1 MIRTM
6 HRYCIALTVVL
17 LSACSWLPHRDV
29 SEAPASASAGA
40 SLASW
45 NDTTTKR
52 SIVDF
57 VQLVTTPE
65 SKDFIPRADRI
76 AVFDYDGTLWPEQPA
91 SVQLVFALQRVKT
104 VAGKHPEWKR
114 QEPFRSILKGNL
126 KSVAASGDTGS
137 MRVLAAAHAGMTS
150 DQFAALVHEW
160 FDSAS
165 DPRFN
170 RLYADLGYQP
180 MIELLAY
187 LRANGFKTYLV
198 TGSDVE
204 FVRDLAQRVYGIPPE
219 QVIGS
224 TVKYRYSPQSNG
236 TIALTRLA
244 QVDSLVDGAAKPLAI
259 DRVIGRRPVIAFGN
273 ADGDAPMLEWT
284 SAGDGPRLA
293 ALVHHTDADREYA
306 YDRGAKSGKLD
317 KGLDEAGTKGWLV
330 VDMKSDWRTV
340 FKADGDGAAAASSAS
355 AGSTASAAAA
365 SALSASGSA
374 AATRSSSAAQGAQAA
389 SVN

>member
-6 HRYCIALTVVL
+6 YRYGIALTVVVL
-17 LSACSWLPHRDV
+17 AACTIIPRQ
-29 SEAPASASAGA
+29 EANGSRADPASGA
-40 SLASW
+40 ALASW
-45 NDTTTKR
+45 NDTASKR

-57 VQLVTTPE
+57 VTLVTTPE
-65 SKDFIPRADRI
+65 SKDFIARADRI
-76 AVFDYDGTLWPEQPA
+76 AVFDNDGTLWPEQPA

-104 VAGKHPEWKR
+104 VASRHPEWKR

-126 KSVAASGDTGS
+126 KSVAASGDAGS

-170 RLYADLGYQP
+170 RPYTDLAYQP
-180 MIELLAY
+180 MLELLAY
-187 LRANGFKTYLV
+187 LRAHGFKTYLV
-198 TGSDVE
+198 TGNDVE

-224 TVKYRYSPQSNG
+224 TVRYRYGQTNG
-236 TIALTRLA
+236 ATSLTRLA
-244 QVDSLVDGAAKPLAI
+244 QVDTLVDGAAKPLAI

-273 ADGDAPMLEWT
+273 ADGDVPMLEWT
-284 SAGDGPRLA
+284 STGDGPRFA
-293 ALVHHTDADREYA
+293 ALLHHTDAEREYA
-306 YDRGAKSGKLD
+306 YDRTAKSGKLD

-330 VDMKSDWRTV
+330 VDMKNDWKTV
-340 FKADGDGAAAASSAS
+340 FKADSA
-355 AGSTASAAAA
+355 AAAA
-365 SALSASGSA
+365 SAV
-374 AATRSSSAAQGAQAA
+374 ATQAR
-389 SVN
+389 

>member
-6 HRYCIALTVVL
+6 HRYCIALAVVV
-17 LSACSWLPHRDV
+17 LSACSVTPRHDV
-29 SEAPASASAGA
+29 SESPAGASTAA

-45 NDTTTKR
+45 NDSATKR

-76 AVFDYDGTLWPEQPA
+76 AVFDNDGTLWPEQPA

-126 KSVAASGDTGS
+126 KSIAASGDTGS

-170 RLYADLGYQP
+170 RLYADLAYQP
-180 MIELLAY
+180 MLELLAY

-224 TVKYRYSPQSNG
+224 TVKYRYAQTNG
-236 TIALTRLA
+236 AVSLTRLA
-244 QVDSLVDGAAKPLAI
+244 QVDNLVDGSAKPLAI

-273 ADGDAPMLEWT
+273 SDGDVPMLEWT

-293 ALVHHTDADREYA
+293 ALVHHTDAEREYA
-306 YDRGAKSGKLD
+306 YDRTSKSGKLD
-317 KGLDEAGTKGWLV
+317 KGLDEAATKGWLV
-330 VDMKSDWRTV
+330 VDMKGDWKTV
-340 FKADGDGAAAASSAS
+340 FKPD
-355 AGSTASAAAA
+355 AAA
-365 SALSASGSA
+365 SAVA
-374 AATRSSSAAQGAQAA
+374 AGGTPTAAPT
-389 SVN
+389 N